1 MFCRSQHT
9 GFLTGISGLGTT
21 LTARLAP
28 YMLGNQENAQMNDV
42 QPVQARTV
50 RVPDYFAE
58 FRERG
63 DGLAAFLGA
72 SIIAKVSILSV
83 SRPRIHPL
91 THWRRSPSMTE
102 RTL

>member
-1 MFCRSQHT
+1 
-9 GFLTGISGLGTT
+9 
-21 LTARLAP
+21 
-28 YMLGNQENAQMNDV
+28 MNDV

-72 SIIAKVSILSV
+72 SIVAKVCDTT
-83 SRPRIHPL
+83 RGARNA
-91 THWRRSPSMTE
+91 RSPYLSDYIPRRKE
-102 RTL
+102 LREQDGVLRKGS

>member
-1 MFCRSQHT
+1 MNI
-9 GFLTGISGLGTT
+9 LTVCVGLGAT
-21 LTARLAP
+21 LTARLAS
-28 YMLGNQENAQMNDV
+28 YMLGNQESAQMNDV

-72 SIIAKVSILSV
+72 SIVAKVRVLIVLCREIS
-83 SRPRIHPL
+83 
-91 THWRRSPSMTE
+91 
-102 RTL
+102 